1 MEDDKEGLQDGAT
14 AVSDE
19 QQNQSGDSKEIHDLK
34 NVEVDG
40 ATEQNNGEI
49 SVQSSTPNPEHSEH
63 LSSEVLQVEEI
74 NPPSVDANAICSE
87 DDKCKQELNNEAPEV
102 MSSAENGSRE
112 EELENGFSHL
122 ENAQKEDET
131 EGKVKEVESLAL
143 TTTEELN
150 GASTETEI
158 QRENEMEELKNEPD
172 VKSSSRSFL
181 LDVNDV
187 TGDESGTEEEQAEF
201 MKEIETFHKERCLD
215 FKPPKFYQEPL
226 NCLK

>member
-1 MEDDKEGLQDGAT
+1 MEDDNEGLQNGAT

-19 QQNQSGDSKEIHDLK
+19 EQNQNDDSKETHESN

-40 ATEQNNGEI
+40 VTEQNNGELSI
-49 SVQSSTPNPEHSEH
+49 QSSTPNPEHSEH
-63 LSSEVLQVEEI
+63 VSSEVLQAEEI
-74 NPPSVDANAICSE
+74 NHPSVKANAICSE
-87 DDKCKQELNNEAPEV
+87 DDKCRQELNNEVPEV

-112 EELENGFSHL
+112 ELENGFRHS
-122 ENAQKEDET
+122 EDAQKEDET
-131 EGKVKEVESLAL
+131 EGKVLNVEVPAQNMN
-143 TTTEELN
+143 EELN
-150 GASTETEI
+150 GVSAETEI
-158 QRENEMEELKNEPD
+158 QQENGMEELKNEPD
-172 VKSSSRSFL
+172 FKSSSRSFL

-187 TGDESGTEEEQAEF
+187 TGDESGTEEDQAEF